1 MKEKL
6 LIEIIDDS
14 EEERIEPRLQPRRKT
29 ISPSAIPTLKPFS
42 AGARSRDDL
51 FDLSSTSESERGRN
65 EGGLS
70 GGSIAT
76 TSRFFGTTGSK
87 EKEKSRPKPWD
98 KLKPKKTRAH
108 KIIEI
113 KNTDG
118 RPSRSNST
126 GSTTSSSKRLSD
138 SSPAEKKAVKRR
150 KSDEGEGENIVDDS
164 PGAQFRSASSIL
176 LENRSIM
183 AEALGSEYK
192 GKGKMEFVDDSIE
205 IIGGEEWEE
214 EFNLAPRSAR
224 DQQRFARTL
233 HGLPQLLP
241 STTTTTNRQPKVEI
255 KFDPDDEGSNAQ
267 RFRGGL
273 DQFKFGNDPLPLLTT
288 TTKQESKLSAMFAK
302 KLAPPKPIDLPPNPH
317 ITSLESCPLCHE
329 IWSTTKTLATKSTH
343 LKKCAVEQDYT
354 SETVRVLVENY
365 VILRAAS
372 VVKDRRETES
382 ERALFDR
389 AVGKGE
395 GISVSRE
402 VRVVGVEIEGDGGWG
417 QKDPNRL
424 EMVQQ
429 EIDDG
434 RVKKRVDRA
443 LKLAG
448 EIKATR
454 RAEKLRIAAME
465 KEARA
470 LVRKLEMGESD
481 EVEYDPTQAEA
492 MPRPTGKLQGVSVE
506 STRGAA
512 NKAALLLDALGGTGL
527 TQSNFLSRGNGGDDD
542 IKPVIL
548 PSQVAPLEIGTASL
562 DLASQAFVKLL
573 LEPLTTII
581 ISDDDESFPPP
592 TQLFAPSKIAQEF
605 STRGRGEVFTAPLKE
620 FQMAVVTRCANPALG
635 GETRSLWN
643 AAGGTDRKTIDQV
656 VVRPFYLISSNID

>member
-1 MKEKL
+1 MKEKV

-14 EEERIEPRLQPRRKT
+14 EEERIISRLETRQKT
-29 ISPSAIPTLKPFS
+29 IPPIIPSLKPFS
-42 AGARSRDDL
+42 AGSGSRDDL
-51 FDLSSTSESERGRN
+51 FDLSSTSESEQGRK
-65 EGGLS
+65 EGGKDRTTL
-70 GGSIAT
+70 AT
-76 TSRFFGTTGSK
+76 TSRFFSTTASTSK
-87 EKEKSRPKPWD
+87 GQARPKPWD
-98 KLKPKKTRAH
+98 KLKPKKARAH

-118 RPSRSNST
+118 RPARSHST
-126 GSTTSSSKRLSD
+126 GSATSSSKRHSD
-138 SSPAEKKAVKRR
+138 SSPAEKKPIKRR
-150 KSDEGEGENIVDDS
+150 KSDEGDEGSIVDDS

-183 AEALGSEYK
+183 AEAMGGEYK

-205 IIGGEEWEE
+205 IIGGEEWEQEE

-224 DQQRFARTL
+224 DQQRIARTL

-241 STTTTTNRQPKVEI
+241 PTRQPKMEL
-255 KFDPDDEGSNAQ
+255 KFDPDDEGSNAS
-267 RFRGGL
+267 RFRGGI
-273 DQFKFGNDPLPLLTT
+273 DQFKFGNDPLPLPTTTT
-288 TTKQESKLSAMFAK
+288 TTKPESKLSAMFAR

-317 ITSLESCPLCHE
+317 INILESCPLCHE
-329 IWSTTKTLATKSTH
+329 VWSTTKTLATKSTH
-343 LKKCAVEQDYT
+343 LKRCAVEQDYT

-389 AVGKGE
+389 AIGKGE

-417 QKDPNRL
+417 QIDPNRL
-424 EMVQQ
+424 DAVQQ
-429 EIDDG
+429 EIDVG

-448 EIKATR
+448 EIKAAR

-470 LVRKLEMGESD
+470 LARKLEMGESD
-481 EVEYDPTQAEA
+481 DVEFDPTQAEA
-492 MPRPTGKLQGVSVE
+492 LPRPTGKLRGVSIE

-527 TQSNFLSRGNGGDDD
+527 TQSTFRSNGADDD
-542 IKPVIL
+542 DTKPIIL
-548 PSQVAPLEIGTASL
+548 PSQVAPLEVGPASL
-562 DLASQAFVKLL
+562 DLASQAVVKRL
-573 LEPLTTII
+573 LEPPSEII
-581 ISDDDESFPPP
+581 ISDDDDAFPPP
-592 TQLFAPSKIAQEF
+592 TQPFAPSKIAQDF
-605 STRGRGEVFTAPLKE
+605 STHGKGEVFTAPLKE
-620 FQMAVVTRCANPALG
+620 FQVAVVTKCANLKLG

-643 AAGGTDRKTIDQV
+643 AAGGTDRRTIDQV
-656 VVRPFYLISSNID
+656 VVSYLSPHLDKY